1 MGVGRVD
8 RQTQIEFLSDH
19 YRNPRGRGPLPGA
32 DVVLPGGNPGC
43 GDVVTIYLK
52 GDGQGGIDQV
62 QFEGEGCTISQA
74 AASVLMELVAAG
86 QLDAESILAMDGTDM
101 MDILGRELVASRPKC
116 ATLALGTLK
125 TALRQYRRKLA
136 LERASQEDRPG
147 GGL

>member
-1 MGVGRVD
+1 PGTGPPARCRCGPPRRQPGMRRRGDHLPEGGR
-8 RQTQIEFLSDH
+8 
-19 YRNPRGRGPLPGA
+19 PR
-32 DVVLPGGNPGC
+32 
-43 GDVVTIYLK
+43 
-52 GDGQGGIDQV
+52 GIDQV